1 MRHLLAI
8 SGFRL
13 QGILF
18 VSLRLGRS
26 HGALSGLSAL
36 GLASFGRFRR
46 FRRLRSRKAWISFF
60 EDLEP
65 HDPLRSA
72 QLREAVPMQHRAACA
87 FGSLSL
93 WQAGG
98 EAALQRAFED
108 ARRKQAAFLNSGMPP
123 PLYTRRYLSDFPD
136 TKLPVS

>member
-46 FRRLRSRKAWISFF
+46 FRSRKAWISFF

-72 QLREAVPMQHRAACA
+72 QLREAVTMQHRAACA

-108 ARRKQAAFLNSGMPP
+108 ARRKQAAFLNSWMPP
-123 PLYTRRYLSDFPD
+123 TD
-136 TKLPVS
+136 TTQTTWLVSGVV